1 MLFEVQHYISGGS
14 WTNCWTDTNELGEE
28 SPVFF
33 KTYTDALNALVSFLG
48 EQLDAYSKGLI
59 ESKYNINEFRIME
72 VNE

>member
-1 MLFEVQHYISGGS
+1 MHASASALTLGGG

-28 SPVFF
+28 SLALFT
-33 KTYTDALNALVSFLG
+33 TYTDALQALTEHLG
-48 EQLDAYSKGLI
+48 EQLDAYSKGLM